1 MPKKK
6 AKKKFKAPKRVKKTE
21 ADHLRCL
28 IDFSE
33 RAISGRGGSI
43 DEYFIGQVAR
53 LKKELKKV
61 EKNG

>member
-6 AKKKFKAPKRVKKTE
+6 SKKFKPPRRVKKTE

-33 RAISGRGGSI
+33 RAITGKGGSI
-43 DEYFIGQVAR
+43 DDYFVDQATR
-53 LKKELKKV
+53 LRKQLKELSQK
-61 EKNG
+61 